1 MRTKWTD
8 VSLDMYD
15 FLEARVEAM
24 ATHIKNLEAEIEE
37 KNETIARLHS
47 ERATGY
53 GSLPC
58 LLV

>member
-1 MRTKWTD
+1 MRTKWVD
-8 VSLDMYD
+8 VNLDMYD

-24 ATHIKNLEAEIEE
+24 AAHIKNLEAEIEA
-37 KNETIARLHS
+37 KNETIERLRS
-47 ERATGY
+47 EQTTGY